1 MDLVKLLRSLEEF
14 VFEAIALL
22 FFYPRTLLRIVFQ
35 PLQAMAYAEQ
45 EEAADKPLAYDDA
58 VSPPLLLLITLFL
71 ANAVGLALHVP
82 QAQGAA
88 PLAKAILDSPQ
99 NLLIFRSLL
108 FSLIPLTA
116 AVLLLRKRRQAAS
129 RSALRQPFFALCYL
143 TSPFALVVS
152 LGLIA
157 TQMPGPAHAMAGA
170 IACALA
176 FVWMVGVQAAWFRA
190 RLGIGRLAALAMA
203 LGVLVWACTCVLVVV
218 ALVANF

>member
-1 MDLVKLLRSLEEF
+1 MDLMKLLRSLEEF

-22 FFYPRTLLRIVFQ
+22 FFYPRTLLRIVFK

-157 TQMPGPAHAMAGA
+157 AQMPGPAHAMAGA

-203 LGVLVWACTCVLVVV
+203 LGVLAWACTCVLVVV